1 MSNASKKNPEKIM
14 VFGVFDGLHPGH
26 LNFFRQA
33 RALARRPYLVVSV
46 ARDRNVIRLKERKPN
61 LGEKKRMALLKKCKL
76 AEKVVLSGIKN
87 HLPHILKIKPDIIAL
102 GYDQKAY
109 VRNLK
114 KDLKNKGL
122 LVRIIRLKPYKKNI
136 YKSSLLYR
144 TSSSR
149 SETKSPKRSIAPKT
163 KKRYSKDGNSRSSGV
178 ARSGARMKE
187 SGAVFRKNAVS

>member
-33 RALARRPYLVVSV
+33 RRLTRRPCLVVSV
-46 ARDRNVIRLKERKPN
+46 ARDRNVIRLKGRRSNFGER
-61 LGEKKRMALLKKCKL
+61 KRMALLKECKF
-76 AEKVVLSGIKN
+76 ADKVVLSGKDN
-87 HLPHILKIKPDIIAL
+87 HLSHILKVKPEIIAL
-102 GYDQKAY
+102 GYDQKTY
-109 VRNLK
+109 VKNLK

-122 LVRIIRLKPYKKNI
+122 LVKIVRLKPYKEKI

-149 SETKSPKRSIAPKT
+149 SVIQSPARRTAPKT
-163 KKRYSKDGNSRSSGV
+163 
-178 ARSGARMKE
+178 
-187 SGAVFRKNAVS
+187 